1 MDASLSFATEI
12 AIHAGKQLLSY
23 FKPNGSYTSVK
34 EDYSVVTEADLVADQ
49 FIAEAIQKEYPEDAL
64 ISEELQ
70 PTIGEVKSP
79 VWVVDPL
86 DGTTNFSLGMPIWG
100 VSIARVQ
107 QGWPVLA
114 VIYFP
119 VFDELFTAQLSS
131 GAYLNGERIHTRP
144 PIPGQPNSFFSC
156 CTRTHQ
162 QYEVSIRYK
171 TRIFGSACYTLCAVA
186 RGMAVIGFEATPK
199 IWDISAGWLLLK
211 EAEGMLEI
219 VNGAQP
225 FPLQAHKDY
234 RLQSFPILSAA
245 NSDLLSIAR
254 QQIKPKSI
262 SS

>member
-49 FIAEAIQKEYPEDAL
+49 FIAESIQKEYPEDAL

-107 QGWPVLA
+107 RGWPVLA

-119 VFDELFTAQLSS
+119 VFDELFIDGIAVDAAHRLRCDQRVDRERPQRWRAVDQHEVVVRQTAVKMVFQS
-131 GAYLNGERIHTRP
+131 GRRASVAA
-144 PIPGQPNSFFSC
+144 GQDL
-156 CTRTHQ
+156 R
-162 QYEVSIRYK
+162 V
-171 TRIFGSACYTLCAVA
+171 
-186 RGMAVIGFEATPK
+186 
-199 IWDISAGWLLLK
+199 LK
-211 EAEGMLEI
+211 
-219 VNGAQP
+219 
-225 FPLQAHKDY
+225 
-234 RLQSFPILSAA
+234 AA
-245 NSDLLSIAR
+245 AAR
-254 QQIKPKSI
+254 QQTQPWRVGFAKRFGERTALHQRMMLGGHPT
-262 SS
+262 